1 MEHVF
6 ITNIQIEKVRHLQDI
21 LIVLSDNQ
29 AKHLIFTGK
38 NGSGKTSV
46 LEAMSK
52 YLYAVVNTDKYE
64 RAVKLYNY
72 SLNKLRTTQGY
83 GSKRLEAESDV
94 KKYLHELEEAQ
105 AGMSINF
112 SFPQEEL
119 HYRFKKN
126 EFLVAYY
133 KAERSFKAD
142 IPKQIEKV
150 QLADSYMLTEVPRR
164 MFVKYMLDLKVTE
177 ALARNKGNYQKADEI
192 AKWFVKFQDLLRKI
206 FSDDTL
212 ELLFEE
218 DTYEFYIKEKGRE
231 LFGFNELSSGFAAIL
246 DIVLDIIVRMEK
258 QTNKTFDFRM
268 SGIVLIDEIETHL
281 HLEMQKSVMNLLT
294 TIFPNIQFIV
304 STHSPFILNSLENVV
319 IYDLEKDICVEN
331 GLANIPYSGI
341 VEGYFNT
348 DALSAVLKEKFER
361 YKLLVRKNDLSDDDF
376 EQIAELEV
384 YLNEIPDYLALDITT
399 EYQEMKLE
407 FATREDI

>member
-21 LIVLSDNQ
+21 PIVLSEKQ

-46 LEAMSK
+46 IEAMSK
-52 YLYAVVNTDKYE
+52 YLYAVVNTDQYE
-64 RAVKLYNY
+64 KAEKLYNY
-72 SLNKLRTTQGY
+72 SLNKLKTIQGY
-83 GSKRLEAESDV
+83 GNKRLEAELGV
-94 KKYLHELEEAQ
+94 KKYLQELEEARS
-105 AGMSINF
+105 GISINF
-112 SFPQEEL
+112 NCPQEEL
-119 HYRFKKN
+119 HYRFEKG
-126 EFLVAYY
+126 EFIVAYY

-150 QLADSYMLTEVPRR
+150 QLKDRYMLTEAPRQ

-192 AKWFVKFQDLLRKI
+192 ASWFAKFQELLRKI

-212 ELLFEE
+212 ELLFDE
-218 DTYEFYIKEKGRE
+218 DTYEFHIKEKGRE
-231 LFGFNELSSGFAAIL
+231 LFDFNELSSGFAAIL

-281 HLEMQKSVMNLLT
+281 HLDMQKSVLDLLT

-304 STHSPFILNSLENVV
+304 STHSPFILNSLENAV

-341 VEGYFNT
+341 VEGYFNA
-348 DALSAVLKEKFER
+348 DMLSDVLKEKFER
-361 YKLLVRKNDLSDDDF
+361 YKLLVRKPDLDDDDF

-384 YLNEIPDYLALDITT
+384 YLNEIPDYLALGITT
-399 EYQEMKLE
+399 EYQQLKLE
-407 FATREDI
+407 FAGREDI